1 MATNEFSSFFIH
13 PFIINSPVKE
23 YAFFKCHFKGYLK
36 ILVHN
41 YKTKLKVIIKEKY
54 FDALRNFI

>member
-1 MATNEFSSFFIH
+1 M
-13 PFIINSPVKE
+13 KE
-23 YAFFKCHFKGYLK
+23 YTFFKCHFKGYLK
-36 ILVHN
+36 FLVHN